1 MSTAAPT
8 APSPAPGQKRVRE
21 PAPAGY
27 WVVWTTVVIDLIGF
41 GIAIPVL
48 GLFAKE
54 HGATAFQVGLIGAA
68 FSLAQF
74 VVSPILGRLSDRI
87 GRKKVL
93 MLSLI
98 GTCIASLATGLA
110 SAPWLIMAARAFDG
124 ASGATLGV
132 AQAAVADIAPP
143 HRRAPL
149 LGMLGAAFGVG
160 FTIGPAIAGIAS
172 WLGNARTPFFVAS
185 ALAGANAIA
194 TAIRFKDTRRVETSN
209 DENSIAES
217 ASTLAKTWRE
227 NQLPRFIAIS
237 ALSGFSFVMFEQ
249 MFALYGQ
256 DRIHFTKTTASVAFV
271 IIGVAVSIVQG
282 GLVSRAIAALG
293 EHRLLLV
300 GMIAVTAGLILT
312 GFTRSWWMLV
322 PALLLLSVGQGFA
335 SPTMQSSITNRIAD
349 TKRGELLGIVQRWGS
364 LARVIGPLVAGF
376 LYGHVGKSAPFFIGA
391 ALYVVCLAGLA
402 TQRAK

>member
-1 MSTAAPT
+1 MSTAAT
-8 APSPAPGQKRVRE
+8 APFPASGQKRVRE
-21 PAPAGY
+21 PAPQGY

-93 MLSLI
+93 MISLI
-98 GTCIASLATGLA
+98 GTCLASIATGLA
-110 SAPWLIMAARAFDG
+110 SAPWIIMAARAFDG

-160 FTIGPAIAGIAS
+160 FTIGPAIAAVAS
-172 WLGNARTPFFVAS
+172 WLGNSRTPFFVA
-185 ALAGANAIA
+185 AFLAGANAIA
-194 TAIRFKDTRRVETSN
+194 TAIRFQDTRRVEADTDDQLSTERTSK
-209 DENSIAES
+209 
-217 ASTLAKTWRE
+217 LATTWRD

-237 ALSGFSFVMFEQ
+237 ALSGFAFVMFEQ

-282 GLVSRAIAALG
+282 GLVGRAIAALG
-293 EHRLLLV
+293 EHRLLLW
-300 GMIAVTAGLILT
+300 GMAAVTGGLVVT
-312 GFTRSWWMLV
+312 GFTRSWWTLV

-364 LARVIGPLVAGF
+364 FGRVVGPLVAGF
-376 LYGHVGKSAPFFIGA
+376 LYGHVGKSAPFFVGA
-391 ALYVVCLAGLA
+391 ALYVVCLAGLV
-402 TQRAK
+402 TQSAK